1 MPLILHN
8 INILAY
14 IITLIFGGMYY
25 CIVETLEFTSN
36 SSIQRNELDLK
47 LKAVKGTNINE
58 NFYTI
63 YKIFFSKYK
72 VIDQEVY

>member
-1 MPLILHN
+1 MPLNN

-63 YKIFFSKYK
+63 YKIYCQNMK
-72 VIDQEVY
+72 